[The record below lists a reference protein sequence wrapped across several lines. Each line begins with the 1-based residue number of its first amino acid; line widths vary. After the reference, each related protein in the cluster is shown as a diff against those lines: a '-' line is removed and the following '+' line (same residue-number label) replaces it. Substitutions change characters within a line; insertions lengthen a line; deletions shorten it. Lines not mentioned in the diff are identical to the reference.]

1 MLVRTYARPT
11 VNGDVHMQ
19 AFMNEN
25 CSAGSWVGSCMRVYL
40 PIAIHLD
47 GVTCEASNVEL

>member
-1 MLVRTYARPT
+1 MLVITYARPT
-11 VNGDVHMQ
+11 VNGDVHVQ
-19 AFMNEN
+19 AFMNMI
-25 CSAGSWVGSCMRVYL
+25 CSEGSWVRSCMRVYL